1 MDVGPCGTFFALLQ
15 ALGFNEAGFSLVLP
29 LACGASLILRVDMQ
43 WRSRSCFGCGVQQ
56 SLLRVSV
63 DVLGALADVCRGK
76 SEQLSN
82 DDMRWAPSVVSTLG
96 I

>member
-1 MDVGPCGTFFALLQ
+1 MWDVFCSSSSFGFRRGWVLSSSGTFLWRI
-15 ALGFNEAGFSLVLP
+15 SDP
-29 LACGASLILRVDMQ
+29 HRVDMQ
-43 WRSRSCFGCGVQQ
+43 WRSQSCFGCGVQQ
-56 SLLRVSV
+56 SLLQVSV

-82 DDMRWAPSVVSTLG
+82 NDIRWAPSVVSTLG